1 MEAASLFAG
10 GVAVAAGFSAALFG
24 AYCVQ
29 GALKRR
35 IATASFGGSNRWRGV
50 LAWRLR
56 RGFPLFNPPADA
68 LLALSRARALIDEAL
83 LVCAEKGFASS
94 RRALASTG
102 LAAGMLLGTVAGVAA
117 SSVVAA
123 LAVEGCALAAALVAL
138 SRARDRRKDAVR
150 DAVPDALESMAA
162 CFGSGYTLLQTFSET
177 ARAVSGPLGATFAR
191 AAHVLETGG
200 SAEEALDEL
209 KRGSNVSELAFV
221 AVALDVQHQSGGS
234 MGQVL
239 SAATETVK
247 GELALRRALRV
258 QTAQARLSAR
268 VVAMTPLVLVTAF
281 SLASPGFLSPFFAS
295 VQGWALLAL
304 ALLMQAAGIV
314 LVRRSLTTAGAP

>member
-1 MEAASLFAG
+1 MEATSLLAG
-10 GVAVAAGFSAALFG
+10 SVAVAAGFSAALFG
-24 AYCVQ
+24 VHYVQ
-29 GALKRR
+29 GTLGRR
-35 IATASFGGSNRWRGV
+35 EVTASFGSSKRWREI

-56 RGFPLFNPPADA
+56 RGFSPFGPPADA
-68 LLALSRARALIDEAL
+68 LLAFPRVGALVDEAL

-102 LAAGMLLGTVAGVAA
+102 LAVGMLLGIVAGGAT

-123 LAVEGCALAAALVAL
+123 LAVEGCALVAVL
-138 SRARDRRKDAVR
+138 AVLGRARDRRKDAVR

-177 ARAVSGPLGATFAR
+177 ARTVSGPLGETFAR

-209 KRGSNVSELAFV
+209 KHGSNASELAFV

-295 VQGWALLAL
+295 VQGWALLTL
-304 ALLMQAAGIV
+304 ALLMQVAGIV
-314 LVRRSLTTAGAP
+314 LVRKSLTAAGAP